1 MNARI
6 ISLTLEDRVH
16 ETSLTPPHF
25 TGVSVSSQ
33 RRERS
38 CQFVFKRN
46 ELGTVL
52 TVFFVLN
59 FITLTRISKYFIR
72 INIFQ
77 PTVSDVVRTVSTKS
91 GTVVMDDIT
100 VEVHVL
106 DDCMKSIY
114 LSPIN
119 QVTVI
124 ADNIVPQKGYY
135 DFAPVIISIYVM
147 KRTFKE

>member
-1 MNARI
+1 LNARI
-6 ISLTLEDRVH
+6 ISLTREDRVH
-16 ETSLTPPHF
+16 KTSLTRHILL
-25 TGVSVSSQ
+25 Q
-33 RRERS
+33 CLCQKRERS
-38 CQFVFKRN
+38 CKFVLKRN

-106 DDCMKSIY
+106 DDCIKSTY
-114 LSPIN
+114 LWLIH

-124 ADNIVPQKGYY
+124 ADNIVPQRGYY
-135 DFAPVIISIYVM
+135 VCTCYYINICYEKNV
-147 KRTFKE
+147 